1 MQKYVVICFAAL
13 TLTGCGEEAPKI
25 IETTPSVKIATV
37 AARTSGQLR
46 QISGRI
52 EAAET
57 ADLSFAVSGTISEIL
72 ADPGQRVTRGQV
84 LARLDPQNYK
94 LAVAGAN
101 AKLSSARAE
110 LAKER
115 DNLRRQRTLSA
126 KKLVAAVTL
135 EKSEASHAAA
145 EAGVAAAQ
153 SDLARARRDSE
164 RTALLA
170 PFDGVIA
177 ERKVENFQE
186 VKPGASVYVL
196 QGGAG
201 FEAKVL
207 VPETMIRQISF
218 GQPVKVSLP
227 TLSNQEVGGTVAEI
241 SNQAE
246 AGNAF
251 PVSISLAQ
259 TNTDLRPGMTV
270 RVTFDLQRKD
280 GKVGFLI
287 PLSAIAL
294 GNNRQLA
301 AQPATDDGRPAPVFV
316 LDETAST
323 IRKRIVRIGGV
334 RGNLLEVF
342 DGLKTGDKVVVA
354 GVAFLKDGMKARAWQ
369 PDP

>member
-1 MQKYVVICFAAL
+1 MVCAAVL
-13 TLTGCGEEAPKI
+13 ALSGCGDDTPEI
-25 IETTPSVKIATV
+25 VETTPSVKVATV
-37 AARTSGQLR
+37 TARTSGQLR
-46 QISGRI
+46 QISGKV

-57 ADLSFAVSGTISEIL
+57 ADLSFPISGTISEML
-72 ADPGQRVTRGQV
+72 ADPGQRVTRGQI

-94 LAVAGAN
+94 LAVTGAN

-115 DNLRRQRTLSA
+115 DNLRRQKSLSA

-135 EKSEASHAAA
+135 EKSEAAFAAA

-153 SDLARARRDSE
+153 SELARARRDSE
-164 RTALLA
+164 KTALLA

-177 ERKVENFQE
+177 ERKVDNFQE
-186 VKPGASVYVL
+186 VKPGASVFVL

-207 VPETMIRQISF
+207 VPETMIRQVSF
-218 GQPVKVSLP
+218 GQAVKVSLP
-227 TLSNQEVGGTVAEI
+227 TINNQEIGGTVDEI

-251 PVSISLAQ
+251 PVSISLAD
-259 TNTDLRPGMTV
+259 TKTDLRPGMTV
-270 RVTFDLQRKD
+270 RVTFDLQRED

-294 GNNRQLA
+294 TQDRQLA
-301 AQPATDDGRPAPVFV
+301 QQPATEDGRPVPMFV
-316 LDETAST
+316 LDEATSVV
-323 IRKRIVRIGGV
+323 RKRIVRIGGV

-342 DGLKTGDKVVVA
+342 DGLKAGEKVVVA
-354 GVAFLKDGMKARAWQ
+354 GVAFLRDGMKARAWQ